1 MINKNFKET
10 VWYDSKKTIQSLIC
24 KLRTLYRHLHVYRA
38 IIRLLYSSVYNNVN
52 KYSNNSI
59 FCLLQVWH
67 LVLSQLSPIILLQ
80 FRSNIIYF
88 NISPLLAKVSLLFA
102 KVRGFW
108 QKLRLNSSVLFIC
121 ESNAV
126 LLQKLR
132 FYSQISNW
140 FPKVAFLQKFCFYS
154 RKIHVDLQKL
164 CVIIAIN
171 YAFIS
176 CMGFRIFSLEKTK
189 RRRWTRKSTENEK
202 YCINLRMT
210 IIWFYDDIS
219 EII

>member
-10 VWYDSKKTIQSLIC
+10 VWYDSKKTIQSLIR
-24 KLRTLYRHLHVYRA
+24 KLRTLVLYRHLHVYRA

-80 FRSNIIYF
+80 SRSNIIYF

-108 QKLRLNSSVLFIC
+108 QKLRLNSSILFIC
-121 ESNAV
+121 ESNAFYYKSYAFIRKFRIDY
-126 LLQKLR
+126 LKLR
-132 FYSQISNW
+132 FCKS
-140 FPKVAFLQKFCFYS
+140 F
-154 RKIHVDLQKL
+154 
-164 CVIIAIN
+164 
-171 YAFIS
+171 AFIRERYTLI
-176 CMGFRIFSLEKTK
+176 C
-189 RRRWTRKSTENEK
+189 KSFA
-202 YCINLRMT
+202 L
-210 IIWFYDDIS
+210 
-219 EII
+219 